1 MRALTISE
9 LEQASDVPRSTI
21 YYYVREGIL
30 PQAQKAAASRAI
42 YTDAHVELLQEIH
55 RLKTEGLAL
64 DEIRARLDRRIES
77 AQASE
82 VDLVAR
88 EAERTRRSIL
98 EAAARQFSRKGYKRT
113 RIADIIKEAGISPPA
128 FYGFFRTKRQLLIES
143 FGVFVQWSRE
153 LLEPQLTSEPDLAVR
168 LLRRTGAFYGVQA
181 LSPDRLA
188 LVRSEALIEDNE
200 MRQVAQSTYQAM
212 VQGMREDLVR
222 LREGGA
228 APPGIPDELMAF
240 SLEGA
245 LEHVVMRAA
254 WDDDYTKR
262 DVVMT
267 HLCLYLAIV
276 AVYTGRLDLTEQL
289 ARYADLIDTLVEFPP
304 PETAPTGP

>member
-9 LEQASDVPRSTI
+9 LEQASGVPRSTI

-42 YTDAHVELLQEIH
+42 YTDAHVELLHEIG
-55 RLKTEGLAL
+55 RLKEEGFPLGTIQAKL
-64 DEIRARLDRRIES
+64 DHRIES
-77 AQASE
+77 AEASE

-88 EAERTRRSIL
+88 EANRVRRSIL

-113 RIADIIKEAGISPPA
+113 RIADIIKEAGISPPG
-128 FYGFFRTKRQLLIES
+128 FYTYFRTKRQLLIES

-153 LLEPQLTSEPDLAVR
+153 LLEPQLASEPDLAVR
-168 LLRRTGAFYGVQA
+168 LMRRIGAFYGVQA

-212 VQGMREDLVR
+212 IQGIGEDLAR
-222 LREGGA
+222 LREQGM

-254 WDDDYTKR
+254 WDDSYTKH
-262 DVVMT
+262 DVVMA
-267 HLCLYLAIV
+267 HLCIYLAIV
-276 AVYTGRLDLTEQL
+276 AVYTGQLDLTEQL
-289 ARYADLIDTLVEFPP
+289 ARYRGLVDSLAVFPP
-304 PETAPTGP
+304 LDV

>member
-55 RLKTEGLAL
+55 RLKKEGLPL
-64 DEIRARLDRRIES
+64 EEIRVKLDHRIES
-77 AQASE
+77 AEASD

-88 EAERTRRSIL
+88 EAERTRRTIL

-128 FYGFFRTKRQLLIES
+128 FYTHFRTKRQLLIES

-153 LLEPQLTSEPDLAVR
+153 LLEPQLASEPDLGVR
-168 LLRRTGAFYGVQA
+168 LLRRTGAFFGVQA

-212 VQGMREDLVR
+212 VQGIREDLAH
-222 LREGGA
+222 LREQGM
-228 APPGIPDELMAF
+228 APTGIPDELMAF

-245 LEHVVMRAA
+245 LEHVVMRAS
-254 WDDDYTKR
+254 WDDTYTKR

-267 HLCLYLAIV
+267 HLCIYLAIV
-276 AVYTGRLDLTEQL
+276 AVYTGQLDLTDQL
-289 ARYADLIDTLVEFPP
+289 ARYGDLVDSLAVFPP
-304 PETAPTGP
+304 LDA